1 MSNVT
6 KKAASLLSI
15 FILSLILNS
24 CYYETRI
31 DFSELVRRINRQSE
45 EYELLIEEAFFSDGE
60 WFLFADT
67 LGESDLLITAKE
79 NDDKL
84 LTQVSV
90 SVINNSEEGQTE
102 IFRNFCRY
110 AVCAFAENSD
120 TEKIIADSGICTE
133 NVIFSEGAYF
143 GENGRYATSFFTD
156 GLGCTFVAEIKNL
169 RE

>member
-1 MSNVT
+1 M
-6 KKAASLLSI
+6 SI
-15 FILSLILNS
+15 FILSLVLNS
-24 CYYETRI
+24 CHYETRI
-31 DFSELVRRINRQSE
+31 DFSELVRRINRQSD

-90 SVINNSEEGQTE
+90 SAINNSEEGQAE
-102 IFRNFCRY
+102 IFRSFCRY
-110 AVCAFAENSD
+110 AVNAFAENED
-120 TEKIIADSGICTE
+120 KEKIISDSGICTE

-143 GENGRYATSFFTD
+143 GENGRYSTSFFTD